1 MKTED
6 SVRVVVEDLNPGF
19 RDEVALLPG
28 GANIKRCYA
37 CGTCSAGCPVTNV
50 DDDYSPRRLIRQ
62 ILLGMRDEVLGSP
75 VIWFCEMCYR
85 CYARCPQQVNF
96 TDVMK
101 VLRHLAVR
109 DGYAPRDMLSDCDE
123 VDRFAQLV
131 RRNLLADST
140 EGRKQVLAELK
151 AKLGITEER

>member
-1 MKTED
+1 MKTEETT
-6 SVRVVVEDLNPGF
+6 RIVVEDLNPGF

-28 GANIKRCYA
+28 GENIKRCYA

-50 DDDYSPRRLIRQ
+50 DEEYSPRRLIRQ
-62 ILLGMRDEVLGSP
+62 VLLGMRDGVLGSP
-75 VIWFCEMCYR
+75 VIWFCALCYR
-85 CYARCPQQVNF
+85 CTARCPQQVNF

-109 DGYAPRDMLSDCDE
+109 DGYAPSDMLSDCEE

-131 RRNLLADST
+131 RRDLLADSA

-151 AKLGITEER
+151 AKLGTTEER